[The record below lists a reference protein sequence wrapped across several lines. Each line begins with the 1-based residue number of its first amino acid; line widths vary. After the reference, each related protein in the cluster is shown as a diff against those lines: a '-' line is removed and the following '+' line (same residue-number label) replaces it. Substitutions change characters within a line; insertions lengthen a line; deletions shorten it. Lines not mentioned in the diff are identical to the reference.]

1 MLSDIQISS
10 RLKKFGAK
18 SKRKVQV
25 DDILAMPIEKI
36 LESQRESKIS

>member
-1 MLSDIQISS
+1 MLSDIGVAS

-18 SKRKVQV
+18 SKRKVPV

-36 LESQRESKIS
+36 LEPQRESKIS